1 MTVNISLGDL
11 VYQLGC
17 ELKGD
22 GAVVITGVAGMEQ
35 AGPTELTFLAYPK
48 YSPKV
53 KHCRAAA
60 ILISHPLSETTP
72 ASLVSANPYHD
83 FARALALFYQP
94 PRPPAGI
101 HPLAS
106 IAATA
111 RIGEGASIGP
121 YAVIGEHVSIG
132 RNAVLHPHVVIYEGA
147 EIGDDFYAHSQA
159 VVREFCRIGHRV
171 ILQNG
176 VVIGGDGYGF
186 AKTAEGTHFKIV
198 QSGVTVIEDD
208 VEIQTLTSIDRA
220 TVGETRVKRGAK
232 IDSLVQVGHASVVG
246 EDNIICAQTGLAGS
260 SILGK
265 GVLLAGQVGVS
276 GHLTIHDHA
285 IVYAQSGIGGDVKE
299 GAVVSGSPAFDS
311 RDWLRAITAFPK
323 LPDLLKTVRQLEK
336 RLEQLEGAPAS
347 SE

>member
-11 VYQLGC
+11 AYQLGC

-35 AGPTELTFLAYPK
+35 AGPTELTFLANPK
-48 YSPKV
+48 YAPKV
-53 KHCRAAA
+53 KYCRAAA

-72 ASLVSANPYHD
+72 ASLVSANTYHD

-159 VVREFCRIGHRV
+159 VVR
-171 ILQNG
+171 
-176 VVIGGDGYGF
+176 
-186 AKTAEGTHFKIV
+186 
-198 QSGVTVIEDD
+198 
-208 VEIQTLTSIDRA
+208 
-220 TVGETRVKRGAK
+220 
-232 IDSLVQVGHASVVG
+232 
-246 EDNIICAQTGLAGS
+246 
-260 SILGK
+260 
-265 GVLLAGQVGVS
+265 
-276 GHLTIHDHA
+276 
-285 IVYAQSGIGGDVKE
+285 
-299 GAVVSGSPAFDS
+299 
-311 RDWLRAITAFPK
+311 
-323 LPDLLKTVRQLEK
+323 
-336 RLEQLEGAPAS
+336 
-347 SE
+347 